1 MKIGFIGAGKVGF
14 SLGKYFSINNIE
26 VSGYYSKTL
35 ESAKEAA
42 QFTNSKFY
50 TDLKDFL
57 NDTEF
62 IFITTPDDFIS
73 TVWNDL
79 KNYYIKDKIIC
90 HCSGSIS
97 SEVFSNISN
106 FGAYGYS
113 LHAMYAFSD
122 KYTSYKDLNS
132 AYFSLE
138 GDSKYLSYIE
148 SLIKT
153 LGNEIIIIEKEKKY
167 LYHLASVTVANLT
180 LALLNTGVDYL
191 SLCGV
196 DKNDALKALLPLIK
210 NNLNNIEKKGFVKA
224 VTGPVD
230 RNDIGTITN
239 HLSVIPKEDIL
250 LYTNLSNKLVKLCK
264 EKNPDKNYSQLE
276 TYLGGYKDEKH
287 S

>member
-42 QFTNSKFY
+42 QFANSKFY

-210 NNLNNIEKKGFVKA
+210 NNLNNIEEKGFVKA

-276 TYLGGYKDEKH
+276 TYLGGYNDEKH

>member
-106 FGAYGYS
+106 FGAFGYS

-138 GDSKYLSYIE
+138 GDSKYLYYIE

-210 NNLNNIEKKGFVKA
+210 NNLNNIEEKGFVKA